1 MYIGCRE
8 GKEMFNVQIVDD
20 EPIIRMGIEKMLNWN
35 ALGFEIVCMAQNGKQ
50 ALEQLEVEK
59 IDVII
64 TDIEMPIMNGL
75 DFIKEVRQ
83 QEASIGVAS
92 REVVVLTAYED
103 FEYART
109 AIKYG
114 IAEYVLKPVDIEEMT
129 QILSRLKERLE
140 ERKSI

>member
-8 GKEMFNVQIVDD
+8 GKGMFNVQIVDD

-83 QEASIGVAS
+83 QEASTGVAS

>member
-1 MYIGCRE
+1 M
-8 GKEMFNVQIVDD
+8 KMLSVQIVDD

-35 ALGFEIVCMAQNGKQ
+35 ALGFEITCMAPNGKQ
-50 ALEQLEVEK
+50 ALEQLEVEQ

-75 DFIKEVRQ
+75 DFIKEVRNS
-83 QEASIGVAS
+83 EANTGMRN

-129 QILSRLKERLE
+129 QILMRIKERLE
-140 ERKSI
+140 DRRK